1 LYSLLP
7 SSKVA
12 SHIQKPKSK
21 TKVKKQNPKAKKSD
35 GARNPSRNTL
45 SLDKV
50 TLAKPKSKT
59 KKEKSGQGSL
69 VAGGGNPGR

>member
-1 LYSLLP
+1 MERQIP
-7 SSKVA
+7 
-12 SHIQKPKSK
+12 Q
-21 TKVKKQNPKAKKSD
+21 
-35 GARNPSRNTL
+35 GL